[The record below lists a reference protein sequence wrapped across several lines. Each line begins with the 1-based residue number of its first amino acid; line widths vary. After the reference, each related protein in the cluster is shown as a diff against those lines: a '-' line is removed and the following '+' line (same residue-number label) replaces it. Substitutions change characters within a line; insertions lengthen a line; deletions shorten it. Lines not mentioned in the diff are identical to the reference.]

1 VLIPL
6 LELGAVRV
14 TTGEAETERAGRG
27 RAFARS
33 VGNILLPASNPVGTV
48 YGTLAVGI
56 LFAAESTEA
65 NPALRDIGAV
75 VGTLIVYWLAHAY
88 AYTLAARLSTGES
101 SDTHGVL
108 RELGRQWTI
117 VRGGLSE
124 ILVFLIALAFGVS
137 SHAAVIAAL
146 ISSIALL
153 ILFET
158 IAATR
163 GGLGRRE
170 LAGQIVMCLLM
181 CAGILAIKFSL

>member
-1 VLIPL
+1 M
-6 LELGAVRV
+6 
-14 TTGEAETERAGRG
+14 TTGEAESERAGRG
-27 RAFARS
+27 RAIARS
-33 VGNILLPASNPVGTV
+33 VGNFFLPASNPVGTV
-48 YGTLAVGI
+48 YGTLAVGV
-56 LFAAESTEA
+56 LFAAESTES

-75 VGTLIVYWLAHAY
+75 VGTLLVYWLAHAY

-101 SDTHGVL
+101 SDTHDVL

-117 VRGGLSE
+117 VRGGLTE
-124 ILVFLIALAFGVS
+124 ILVFLIALAFGAS
-137 SHAAVIAAL
+137 SHGAVIAAL

-163 GGLGRRE
+163 GRLSRME
-170 LAGQIVMCLLM
+170 VAGQIVMCLLM